1 VALVIA
7 FGVVR
12 IASTHRVFS
21 EVLDEPAHISC
32 GYDWLKG
39 APYAIDPTHPPLE
52 RALSALPALFQRVP
66 LSKDP
71 NFVARGNE
79 ILYFHDDYAHN
90 LAAARR
96 GNLLF
101 FILGAVSVAWWG
113 WRTFGRV
120 TALIATAFFSFL
132 PPILGHA
139 GVATTDMA
147 AAAGVTFAI
156 VVLGWWLDAPSLRRS
171 IALGAAIGIG
181 LLTKF
186 SFLFFFPIAALI
198 VIVLRRRR
206 DAPDSRAATH
216 PGPSLTLPMTSKM
229 SSDSLRPAKN
239 AIRGEGLANPR
250 SRPGRL
256 GVTSAAI
263 AIFIVWAGYRFD
275 FGTIKSAHE
284 AGEWVA
290 AESAPKFLRPVAVW
304 FADHVPIPAPLFVVG
319 AEMVKIHDREGHFTY
334 LFGHVNQHG
343 WWYYFPVVFFF
354 KTPLPFLILA
364 LIGIASAKRR
374 GLAAALIPI
383 ALMLAVLPSSIN
395 IGVRHILP
403 IYPPLC
409 ILAAH
414 GAIVLWQRA
423 TLRAVAIALAAWMLI
438 GVERAHPDYLPWF
451 NEAAGG
457 HPERIVVDS
466 NLDWGQDVLRLAST
480 AKKLHIDR
488 MWILYTGNALLER
501 HGLVADEIRPWLPA
515 PGWYVLSETGL
526 ALNGDARRGAY
537 RWLDDYRMRRVGK
550 SMRLYHVPE
559 MQGAGDR

>member
-1 VALVIA
+1 VQRNGLWIGALALVIA

-39 APYAIDPTHPPLE
+39 APYTVDPTHPPLE
-52 RALSALPALFQRVP
+52 RALSALPALFQHVP
-66 LSKDP
+66 LPKDP

-79 ILYFHDDYAHN
+79 ILYFHDDYVHN

-101 FILGAVSVAWWG
+101 FILGAVSVAWWS

-120 TALIATAFFSFL
+120 TALIATALFTFL

-156 VVLGWWLDAPSLRRS
+156 VVLDWWLDAPALRRS

-198 VIVLRRRR
+198 VLVLRRRR
-206 DAPDSRAATH
+206 VSIGGVA
-216 PGPSLTLPMTSKM
+216 
-229 SSDSLRPAKN
+229 
-239 AIRGEGLANPR
+239 LA
-250 SRPGRL
+250 
-256 GVTSAAI
+256 AAI
-263 AIFIVWAGYRFD
+263 AIVIVWAGYRFD

-284 AGEWVA
+284 AGEWVTA
-290 AESAPKFLRPVAVW
+290 QSAPAFARPLAVW
-304 FADHVPIPAPLFVVG
+304 FADRVPIPAPLFVVG
-319 AEMVKIHDREGHFTY
+319 AEMVKIHDREGHLTY

-364 LIGIASAKRR
+364 FIGISRR
-374 GLAAALIPI
+374 SLTVALIPL
-383 ALMLAVLPSSIN
+383 AMMLAVLPSSIN

-409 ILAAH
+409 LLAAH
-414 GAIVLWQRA
+414 GAMVLWQRA
-423 TLRAVAIALAAWMLI
+423 TLRAVVIALAAWMLI

-466 NLDWGQDVLRLAST
+466 NLDWGQDVLRLAKT

-550 SMRLYHVPE
+550 SMRLYRVP
-559 MQGAGDR
+559 QLTP

>member
-1 VALVIA
+1 VQRNGLWIGAFALVIA
-7 FGVVR
+7 VGVVR

-21 EVLDEPAHISC
+21 EVLDEPAHISS

-39 APYAIDPTHPPLE
+39 APYTIDPTHPPLE
-52 RALSALPALFQRVP
+52 RALSALPALFQHVP

-79 ILYFHDDYAHN
+79 ILYFHDDYVHN

-113 WRTFGRV
+113 WRTYGRA
-120 TALIATAFFSFL
+120 TALIATAFFTLL

-156 VVLGWWLDAPSLRRS
+156 VVLDWWLDAPALRRS

-198 VIVLRRRR
+198 VLVLRRRR
-206 DAPDSRAATH
+206 DDPDSRAASR
-216 PGPSLTLPMTSKM
+216 PSPSLT
-229 SSDSLRPAKN
+229 
-239 AIRGEGLANPR
+239 
-250 SRPGRL
+250 L
-256 GVTSAAI
+256 GVTSAAAI
-263 AIFIVWAGYRFD
+263 AILIVWAGYRFD

-284 AGEWVA
+284 AGEWVT
-290 AESAPKFLRPVAVW
+290 AESAPKFVRPVAVW
-304 FADHVPIPAPLFVVG
+304 FADHVPIPAPLFVAG
-319 AEMVKIHDREGHFTY
+319 AEMVKIHDREGHLTY

-354 KTPLPFLILA
+354 KTPLPFLIFA
-364 LIGIASAKRR
+364 AIGIAFAERR
-374 GLAAALIPI
+374 GLAVALIPI

-409 ILAAH
+409 VLAAH
-414 GAIVLWQRA
+414 GAIVLWQRS
-423 TLRAVAIALAAWMLI
+423 TLRAVVILLAAWMLI
-438 GVERAHPDYLPWF
+438 GVERAHPDYLAWF

-457 HPERIVVDS
+457 HPERIAVDS

-537 RWLDDYRMRRVGK
+537 RWLDDFRMRRIGK

-559 MQGAGDR
+559 MQGTGYR

>member
-1 VALVIA
+1 VQRNGLWIGALALVIA

-32 GYDWLKG
+32 GYDWLTG
-39 APYAIDPTHPPLE
+39 APYTIDPTHPPLE
-52 RALSALPALFQRVP
+52 RALTALPALFQHVP

-79 ILYFHDDYAHN
+79 ILYFHDDYVHN

-101 FILGAVSVAWWG
+101 FILGAVSVAWWCS
-113 WRTFGRV
+113 RTFGRV
-120 TALIATAFFSFL
+120 AALMATAFFTFL
-132 PPILGHA
+132 PAILGHA

-156 VVLGWWLDAPSLRRS
+156 VVLDWWLDAPTLRRS

-198 VIVLRRRR
+198 VLVSSCHPERERGIWLGGRRNTL
-206 DAPDSRAATH
+206 DSRATSR
-216 PGPSLTLPMTSKM
+216 PGPSLTL
-229 SSDSLRPAKN
+229 
-239 AIRGEGLANPR
+239 
-250 SRPGRL
+250 
-256 GVTSAAI
+256 GVTSAAAI
-263 AIFIVWAGYRFD
+263 AILIVWAGYRFD

-304 FADHVPIPAPLFVVG
+304 FADRVPIPAPLFVVG
-319 AEMVKIHDREGHFTY
+319 ADMVRIHDREGHLTY

-354 KTPLPFLILA
+354 KTPLPFLIFA
-364 LIGIASAKRR
+364 LIGIASAERR
-374 GLAAALIPI
+374 GLAVALIPI

-423 TLRAVAIALAAWMLI
+423 TLRAVVIALAAWMVI

-466 NLDWGQDVLRLAST
+466 NLDWGQDVLRLASI

-559 MQGAGDR
+559 MQGTGYR